1 MLPSPDGHQ
10 QRAVAAAMRRRRSL
24 PAALPAAVAAAVGG
38 PLSDITNAAAGAQ
51 AIPSPI
57 KLQQCVQREA
67 QSESCPDTASAH
79 SLARKVEADRSL
91 LTDLLA
97 RLVKGE
103 GELAGL
109 RERQAVSAEMA
120 VLHSGAATAATLG
133 APPAPH
139 LGLAR
144 LPVSR

>member
-1 MLPSPDGHQ
+1 MK
-10 QRAVAAAMRRRRSL
+10 AVL
-24 PAALPAAVAAAVGG
+24 TP
-38 PLSDITNAAAGAQ
+38 
-51 AIPSPI
+51 
-57 KLQQCVQREA
+57 
-67 QSESCPDTASAH
+67 SAH

-97 RLVKGE
+97 RLSKEE

-120 VLHSGAATAATLG
+120 GLRAGAATAVTLG

-139 LGLAR
+139 FGLAR